1 MGICD
6 IMSHQ
11 QRRDYV
17 SLDGMALRAL
27 SQELHSRLAGGR
39 VDKITQ
45 PGERD
50 LVIHIRVAGKTERV
64 LFSINPQNARL
75 TLSQKTDPGLRE
87 ATLFCMVLRKHL
99 MNAQLLAVA
108 QQGYERMVHL
118 DFTGRN
124 EIGDETQLTLIAEL
138 MGRSSNIILVN
149 SEGLILDAMRRVG
162 SGTNKY
168 RQIQPGLAYVPPPA
182 QDKKAIDDLAD
193 GDLSALILA
202 NESNKNMRNLL
213 VQTLAGIGPQTAE
226 DLLLKS
232 SIDPDGTADYLGA
245 VDYARLEAAVGNLA
259 AMARHNSWT
268 PTILWNGGEPVAF
281 APFSLAADG
290 GFSEKKY
297 DSMSQAVDLF
307 YTYKVRHERFL
318 QKQGNLLRTVQ
329 KETERCEKK
338 LSLQLEKLDEAQY
351 AERDRLYGE
360 LLTAQLYRLKQGS
373 EAIVPNFY
381 DPEQANIT
389 IPMDPTKSPNENAQR
404 YFKRY
409 NRAKSGAE
417 KAAVQAEQTRQE
429 IAYLES
435 IRESL
440 DLSEELAQIKEIRSE
455 LEDAGYLKRQVQ
467 KKGSKAEAPAPPLT
481 VQYKGYTIMI
491 GRNNKQNDRLTLRTA
506 NGGDL
511 WLHTK
516 EIHGAHVIVR
526 HQREASFPDE
536 VKTKAAELAAWF
548 SKARYSA
555 QVPVDATLKK
565 YVHKPKGAKPGMV
578 IYTDQETLYVT
589 PDEGALKPLLTA
601 AEKDKEA

>member
-1 MGICD
+1 M
-6 IMSHQ
+6 
-11 QRRDYV
+11 

-99 MNAQLLAVA
+99 MNAQLLAVT

-213 VQTLAGIGPQTAE
+213 VQILAGIGPQTAE

-232 SIDPDGTADYLGA
+232 SIDPDGTA
-245 VDYARLEAAVGNLA
+245 
-259 AMARHNSWT
+259 
-268 PTILWNGGEPVAF
+268 
-281 APFSLAADG
+281 
-290 GFSEKKY
+290 
-297 DSMSQAVDLF
+297 
-307 YTYKVRHERFL
+307 
-318 QKQGNLLRTVQ
+318 
-329 KETERCEKK
+329 
-338 LSLQLEKLDEAQY
+338 
-351 AERDRLYGE
+351 
-360 LLTAQLYRLKQGS
+360 
-373 EAIVPNFY
+373 
-381 DPEQANIT
+381 
-389 IPMDPTKSPNENAQR
+389 
-404 YFKRY
+404 
-409 NRAKSGAE
+409 
-417 KAAVQAEQTRQE
+417 
-429 IAYLES
+429 
-435 IRESL
+435 
-440 DLSEELAQIKEIRSE
+440 
-455 LEDAGYLKRQVQ
+455 
-467 KKGSKAEAPAPPLT
+467 
-481 VQYKGYTIMI
+481 
-491 GRNNKQNDRLTLRTA
+491 
-506 NGGDL
+506 
-511 WLHTK
+511 
-516 EIHGAHVIVR
+516 
-526 HQREASFPDE
+526 
-536 VKTKAAELAAWF
+536 
-548 SKARYSA
+548 
-555 QVPVDATLKK
+555 
-565 YVHKPKGAKPGMV
+565 
-578 IYTDQETLYVT
+578 
-589 PDEGALKPLLTA
+589 
-601 AEKDKEA
+601 